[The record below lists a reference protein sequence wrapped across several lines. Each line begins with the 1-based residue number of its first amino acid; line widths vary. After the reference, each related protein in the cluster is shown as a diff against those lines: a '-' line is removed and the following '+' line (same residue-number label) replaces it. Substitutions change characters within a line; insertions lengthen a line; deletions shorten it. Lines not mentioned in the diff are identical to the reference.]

1 MFIHYNTYTLYRDSI
16 FFNFFF
22 VVQLGGN
29 KNGRIDF
36 GPTTTHHII
45 TARQNDYILSPV
57 FFSIKHLHLKVNNL
71 MFQKINKLILIFL
84 NVNTTT

>member
-16 FFNFFF
+16 FFKKKF

-71 MFQKINKLILIFL
+71 NVSKNK
-84 NVNTTT
+84 